1 MESIDLIIK
10 ETDMEKSFS
19 KNKIKKINEKEIEKI
34 KFPERKL
41 EKPFVTIKIE
51 YYK

>member
-10 ETDMEKSFS
+10 ETDMETSFS
-19 KNKIKKINEKEIEKI
+19 ENKIKKIKNEKEIEKI
-34 KFPERKL
+34 KFRERKL

-51 YYK
+51 Y